1 MNMKAGD
8 IYYSNKEYKI
18 IDGLSSNGEVAFFLV
33 GLNLAHTYCSLVSS
47 CVKPIKDFEGEY
59 IGSVE
64 HNDNY
69 YIFVA
74 DALKKIAEDMKSRF
88 PELPQSEV
96 RNGSVYQ
103 VDERKYIMIVAFG
116 MHYVECY
123 EVEIHLMGDLR
134 VGIKIM
140 NIKTKEFTI
149 PDKYIGR
156 IPVVSD
162 DFLANMTDLLKV
174 ITEYR
179 NKERKNYDNI

>member
-47 CVKPIKDFEGEY
+47 YVKPVKDFEGEY
-59 IGSVE
+59 IGNVE
-64 HNDNY
+64 HSDNY

-74 DALKKIAEDMKSRF
+74 DALKKIVEDMKSRF

-96 RNGSVYQ
+96 RNGNVYQ
-103 VDERKYIMIVAFG
+103 VDERKYIMIAAFG
-116 MHYVECY
+116 THYTEYY
-123 EVEIHLMGDLR
+123 EVEVHLGRDLE
-134 VGIKIM
+134 VNIKII
-140 NIKTKEFTI
+140 NAKTKELTI
-149 PDKYIGR
+149 SDKYIGR

-162 DFLANMTDLLKV
+162 DFLVNMTDLLKV
-174 ITEYR
+174 ITNYR
-179 NKERKNYDNI
+179 NKERKKL

>member
-74 DALKKIAEDMKSRF
+74 DALKKIAEDIKSRF

-96 RNGSVYQ
+96 RDGSIYQ
-103 VDERKYIMIVAFG
+103 VDERKYIMISALR
-116 MHYVECY
+116 MHYTEYY
-123 EVEIHLMGDLR
+123 EIEVHLGRDLE
-134 VGIKIM
+134 VNIKVL
-140 NIKTKEFTI
+140 NVKTKEFTI

-179 NKERKNYDNI
+179 NKERKNHNV